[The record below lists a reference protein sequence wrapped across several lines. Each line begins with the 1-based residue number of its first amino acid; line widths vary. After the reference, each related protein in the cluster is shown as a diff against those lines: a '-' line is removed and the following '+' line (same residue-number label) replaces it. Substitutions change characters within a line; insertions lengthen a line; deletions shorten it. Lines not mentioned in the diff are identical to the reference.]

1 MASGTF
7 PLLFFLISSFNDQS
21 KYPIKPTMKK
31 RALFGILS
39 LLSVMVSAQKTNTN
53 KKLIMESVERH
64 KAELTKISDSIWAL
78 AETAFEEDRSSELLA
93 AYAEKNGFKV
103 ERGVAGIP
111 TAFTATYGSGKPV
124 ISVLG
129 EFDALPGISQK
140 AQPTKESLNE
150 GAAGHGCG
158 HNLFGAGS
166 LGAAVA
172 VKELIEQGKLK
183 GTIKFLGTPSEEK
196 FFGKIWMVREGLW
209 NDVDVN
215 LSWHPAAKTEAD
227 VQSSLALVDFK
238 VEFFGQAAH
247 ASADPWNGRSASDAL
262 ELYTTG
268 INYYRE
274 HIKPTVRIHYHI
286 QDGGQVVNVVPDYA
300 RLWVRVRDTKR
311 SGMMPVY
318 ERVQK
323 MAEGAAIM
331 ANVDY
336 KISLISGI
344 YEVLVNRAGG
354 EAMQRNLELLGPIA
368 YTEEEMA
375 FAKKIQEVTGKEQL
389 GMDSAILPLQATKE
403 NPGGGSTDV
412 GDVSWNV
419 ANINLGVTTAPKD
432 TPWHSWAVVACGG
445 MSIGHKGMAQ
455 AAKALGM
462 TMVDLFED
470 PKLVEKVKSEYRE
483 RKGNEVYKAI
493 IPDGPPPI
501 GSK

>member
-1 MASGTF
+1 
-7 PLLFFLISSFNDQS
+7 
-21 KYPIKPTMKK
+21 MKK
-31 RALFGILS
+31 ILLAIL
-39 LLSVMVSAQKTNTN
+39 LLSTAAGLNAQKMTAS
-53 KKLIMESVERH
+53 KKAILASVTEH
-64 KAELTKISDSIWAL
+64 QDELTAISDSIWAL
-78 AETAFEEDRSSELLA
+78 AETAFQESGSSRILA
-93 AYAEKNGFKV
+93 DYAEKNGFKV

-111 TAFTATYGSGKPV
+111 TAFVATYGSGRPV

-140 AQPTKESLNE
+140 AQPTKEPLNE

-158 HNLFGAGS
+158 HNLFGTAS
-166 LGAAVA
+166 LASAIA
-172 VKELIEQGKLK
+172 IKELMEAGKIK
-183 GTIKFLGTPSEEK
+183 GTVKFLGTPAEEK

-209 NDVDVN
+209 DDVDVN
-215 LSWHPAAKTEAD
+215 ISWHPSPTTEAD
-227 VQSSLALVDFK
+227 VQSTLALVDFK

-274 HIKPTVRIHYHI
+274 HIQPTVRIHYHI
-286 QDGGQVVNVVPDYA
+286 QDGGQVVNVVPDYS
-300 RLWVRVRDTKR
+300 RIWVRVRDTKR
-311 SGMMPVY
+311 EGMMPVY
-318 ERVQK
+318 EHIQK

-354 EAMQRNLELLGPIA
+354 EIMQQNLELLGPIT
-368 YTEEEMA
+368 YTETEEA
-375 FAKKIQEVTGKEQL
+375 FARKIQEATGKPQV
-389 GMDSAILPLQATKE
+389 GMDGKIRPLAATKE
-403 NPGGGSTDV
+403 HPGGGSTDV

-445 MSIGHKGMAQ
+445 MSIGHKGMLY
-455 AAKALGM
+455 AARAMGM
-462 TMVDLFED
+462 TMADLFEN
-470 PKLVEKVKSEYRE
+470 PKLVEKVKAEYVE
-483 RKGNEVYKAI
+483 RKGSTVYEPI
-493 IPDGPPPI
+493 IPEGPPPI
-501 GSK
+501 EASEK